1 MGAGLGSAGTKLFGP
16 LVSLSTP
23 YVSKSHFPSLM
34 NCHHWPSL
42 NSCHGQQWDVLNLIR
57 VKIIFNIINALT
69 VTTTIN
75 FLRRSTVANFR
86 HFPDQCSVHG
96 SKERPLAFPQLFIPL
111 PQLPRKQ
118 QVRKITQ
125 KVQINRELK
134 EWKVEQRSK
143 TERFHNLSFYL
154 LLNLTPAG
162 SLFHQPAGL

>member
-1 MGAGLGSAGTKLFGP
+1 MVEFLSGGWTGLTRDEVVRAIGE
-16 LVSLSTP
+16 LVNP
-23 YVSKSHFPSLM
+23 
-34 NCHHWPSL
+34 
-42 NSCHGQQWDVLNLIR
+42 IR

-134 EWKVEQRSK
+134 E
-143 TERFHNLSFYL
+143 
-154 LLNLTPAG
+154 
-162 SLFHQPAGL
+162 